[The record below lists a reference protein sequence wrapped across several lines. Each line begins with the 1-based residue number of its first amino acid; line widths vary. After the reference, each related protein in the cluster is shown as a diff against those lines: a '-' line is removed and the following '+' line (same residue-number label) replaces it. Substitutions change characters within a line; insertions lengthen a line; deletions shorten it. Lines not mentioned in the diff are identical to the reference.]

1 MVNEDYE
8 LLTVRD
14 PEPFKPIKREKI
26 VTEEKLTRKAVE
38 LVPIDGEELEREE
51 RAKQEREK
59 EQEKAEQRHI
69 EQEKNFVAKQ
79 RAFTSK
85 ELALRTDEI
94 AKLILKKQRRSE
106 AEFKMKKE
114 VLSSSFK
121 ASVESLT
128 RRIRKQ
134 KEIITSSYG
143 PIVLQSKKREKP
155 IFDINEELDP
165 EYY

>member
-1 MVNEDYE
+1 M
-8 LLTVRD
+8 
-14 PEPFKPIKREKI
+14 
-26 VTEEKLTRKAVE
+26 
-38 LVPIDGEELEREE
+38 
-51 RAKQEREK
+51 
-59 EQEKAEQRHI
+59 
-69 EQEKNFVAKQ
+69 
-79 RAFTSK
+79 
-85 ELALRTDEI
+85 RTDEI
-94 AKLILKKQRRSE
+94 SKLIHKKQQRSQ
-106 AEFKMKKE
+106 AEFKMKQE

-121 ASVESLT
+121 ASVESLI